1 MSGADIPSDSTA
13 IIDSS
18 VLFAMGGPS
27 NEKYQ
32 AFERFV
38 RRQGITVTVP
48 EQVAEELG
56 ESPDAYEYHVTDFGQ
71 RKMPGGYSRATS
83 TFQFHE
89 YRKSSIRLER
99 GWQRSQQPVL
109 GTEHWSSK
117 AENFSRN
124 S

>member
-1 MSGADIPSDSTA
+1 MAGRKIPNDSEA

-38 RRQGITVTVP
+38 RQQNITVSVP

-56 ESPDAYEYHVTDFGQ
+56 ESPEAVF
-71 RKMPGGYSRATS
+71 R
-83 TFQFHE
+83 
-89 YRKSSIRLER
+89 
-99 GWQRSQQPVL
+99 
-109 GTEHWSSK
+109 
-117 AENFSRN
+117 
-124 S
+124 